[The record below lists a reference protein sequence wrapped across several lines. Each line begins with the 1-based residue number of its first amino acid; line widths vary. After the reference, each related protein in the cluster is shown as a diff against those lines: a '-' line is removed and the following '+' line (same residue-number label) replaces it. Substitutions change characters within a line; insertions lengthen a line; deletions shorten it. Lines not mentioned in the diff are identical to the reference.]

1 MTNNIKSVDILLV
14 EDNHA
19 DVVLVKHTL
28 KSMNVLNNITV
39 AEDGE
44 KALQMLDQEDQ
55 ANLPDLIVLDLNLP
69 KIEGREVLKTIKNTK
84 HLKDIPVVIMS
95 GSVAEKDR
103 QEALDM
109 EASAYIVKPLNLEKL
124 IEISTSIKPF
134 SICLVK
140 T

>member
-1 MTNNIKSVDILLV
+1 MTSNIKSVDILLV
-14 EDNHA
+14 EDNPA
-19 DVVLVKHTL
+19 DIILIKHTL

-44 KALQMLDQEDQ
+44 KALEILDQEDQ

-69 KIEGREVLKTIKNTK
+69 KIEGREVLKRIKSTK

-124 IEISTSIKPF
+124 IEISTNIKTF